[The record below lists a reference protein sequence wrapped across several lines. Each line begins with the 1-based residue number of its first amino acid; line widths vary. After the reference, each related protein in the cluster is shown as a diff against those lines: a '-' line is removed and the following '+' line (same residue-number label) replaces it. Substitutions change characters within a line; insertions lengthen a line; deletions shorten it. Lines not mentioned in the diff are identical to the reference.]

1 MHGQT
6 WLENGY
12 KTNQRMII
20 LRFEGNEKRRDIV
33 YGHDRV
39 HTFEGFP
46 GGGKESVCQ
55 CEQTQEM

>member
-1 MHGQT
+1 
-6 WLENGY
+6 
-12 KTNQRMII
+12 MII

-33 YGHDRV
+33 YGHDQV

-55 CEQTQEM
+55 CEQTQEMWVLSLGWEDPLE